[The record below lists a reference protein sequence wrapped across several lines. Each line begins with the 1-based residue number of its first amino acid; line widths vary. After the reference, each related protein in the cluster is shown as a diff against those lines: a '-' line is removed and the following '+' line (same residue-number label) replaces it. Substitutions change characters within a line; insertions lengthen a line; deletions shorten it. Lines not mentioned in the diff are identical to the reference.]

1 MSGLQG
7 ARSGVPSR
15 SESRADDD
23 ARPWTIAVPAE
34 PEDTGIFSQDPGDV
48 ELASGLPHHPDSLQ
62 NPATC
67 LAADM
72 RSAFEASSAHGQAT
86 EPSASRIEDD
96 RGEADAASASHSQR
110 ECRSTQESRS
120 THDTRASQGNYAVR
134 PSFAQ
139 MRQRSMPSAC
149 WRDQSTFCWRP
160 VQVDVFSLGSFTFKG
175 MDRDQRIA
183 QVLPTALASRLEL
196 FSHVLK
202 RGKATCTKQDDSHLH
217 TVTTWLPEIVGLM
230 VAR

>member
-1 MSGLQG
+1 MPSLQG
-7 ARSGVPSR
+7 AQSGVPLR
-15 SESRADDD
+15 SASNVDDD
-23 ARPWTIAVPAE
+23 APPWTIAVPAE
-34 PEDTGIFSQDPGDV
+34 PGDNRIFSQDPGDL

-62 NPATC
+62 NPAAF

-72 RSAFEASSAHGQAT
+72 SSAPEAASTHGQAT

-96 RGEADAASASHSQR
+96 RGQVNAVSASHAPQ
-110 ECRSTQESRS
+110 ECHSTQEFRS
-120 THDTRASQGNYAVR
+120 THDNHASQGNNAAR
-134 PSFAQ
+134 PAFAQ
-139 MRQRSMPSAC
+139 MRQRSMPAAC
-149 WRDQSTFCWRP
+149 WQDQSTFCWRP

-217 TVTTWLPEIVGLM
+217 AVTMWLPEIVGLM